1 MTNTP
6 WQPQRGYL
14 NTASIGVPPSTAV
27 DAVNAV
33 IGNWANGRLTFGG
46 WFSETQ
52 PTRASIAALMNVPPD
67 CVSLGSSSA
76 PLLSNVATSLPDGAR
91 VLAPENEHNSNLIPY
106 LNQAHR
112 GVTVELVKLAE
123 LAERVTSRTT
133 VVSCSAVQSLTG
145 EVADIAALRAATTAC
160 GALFCLDVS
169 QACGWLPLSGDSADV
184 IVCSMYKWLCTPM
197 GGAFMIMRPELAAQ
211 FRPVT
216 PGWASMV
223 DPMAA
228 PYGIDMQ
235 MPPSGRRFDTVPN
248 LISMIAARQSV
259 DAIVSVGVEAIHKHD
274 VALANR
280 FRTGLQ
286 LAPSNSAI
294 VSLPW
299 EGAAKHLATAG
310 IRASEWRGN
319 LRLAFHL
326 YNDESDVDSALDVLL
341 SLKRP
346 AE

>member
-1 MTNTP
+1 MIPAP
-6 WQPQRGYL
+6 WLPQRGYL
-14 NTASIGVPPSTAV
+14 NTASIGVPPPAAV

-33 IGNWANGRLTFGG
+33 TADWANGRLTFGG
-46 WFSETQ
+46 WFTETQ
-52 PTRASIAALMNVPPD
+52 LARASIAALMGVPPEW
-67 CVSLGSSSA
+67 VSLGGSSA
-76 PLLSNVATSLPDGAR
+76 PLLSTVAANLPDGAR

-112 GVTVELVKLAE
+112 GVTVELVKLPE

-145 EVADIAALRAATTAC
+145 EVADLAAIRAATNAC
-160 GALFCLDVS
+160 GSLFCLDAS
-169 QACGWLPLSGDSADV
+169 QACGWLPLSGASADV

-197 GGAFMIMRPELAAQ
+197 GGAFMIMRPDLAET

-216 PGWASMV
+216 PGWASMT

-228 PYGIDMQ
+228 PYGVDMQ

-248 LISMIAARQSV
+248 LISMIAARRSV
-259 DAIVSVGVEAIHKHD
+259 DAIASLGVERIHRHN

-280 FRTGLQ
+280 FRVGLQ
-286 LAPSNSAI
+286 KPPSNSAI

-299 EGAAKHLATAG
+299 EGAAKQLAAAG
-310 IRASEWRGN
+310 IRATEWRGN

-326 YNDESDVDSALDVLL
+326 YNDESDVDSALEVL
-341 SLKRP
+341 SSITRSV
-346 AE
+346 